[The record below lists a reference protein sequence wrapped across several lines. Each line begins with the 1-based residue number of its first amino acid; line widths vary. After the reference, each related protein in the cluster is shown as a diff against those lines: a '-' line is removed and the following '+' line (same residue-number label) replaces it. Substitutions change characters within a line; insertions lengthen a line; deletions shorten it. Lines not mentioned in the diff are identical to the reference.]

1 MNGRDKAILSAI
13 GVAIAVVVVAIIVTL
28 PHEAPV
34 VPDDP
39 DPEISPYPEGITF
52 DETTSTLMSE
62 ESVVWTVV
70 DQLKEHID
78 KIKDKDEYEGK
89 SLTFD
94 PGFYKVTV
102 GEDTFDLII
111 DGKITKEMSWKY
123 HLAKEVY
130 DVSVSYEIDIS
141 ELANIMIENREW
153 NDNTR
158 FKFVDLPREV
168 YVNETVR
175 SIVSQLE
182 SRYLEIGGSLED
194 RQSYADFLISFA
206 QLGIKYPHRTYTW
219 VDDMGNP
226 VYDRDIFGNSVPK
239 TSTDYEVW
247 GCEEYWAN
255 SLETLFFGIGDC
267 DDSAA
272 VGCALFK
279 AAGFRT
285 AMVGVPGH
293 VAASV
298 ALDSFE
304 ERNLEDYK
312 DFLNT
317 YRVFTK
323 SSGYDITGQD
333 TEILYYGV
341 DTTKGQAPVGYL
353 LKGSAESIGKETMY
367 WGMAGY
373 YPVPEDQTELDG
385 IQ

>member
-1 MNGRDKAILSAI
+1 MNGRYMTIIAIL
-13 GVAIAVVVVAIIVTL
+13 GVAIVIVSAVIVLTL
-28 PHEAPV
+28 PQQAPV
-34 VPDDP
+34 EPDDP
-39 DPEISPYPEGITF
+39 EPEPVVSPYPDGITF
-52 DETTSTLMSE
+52 NEATGTLTSK
-62 ESVVWTVV
+62 ESVIWTVV

-78 KIKDKDEYEGK
+78 KTKDVYEGK
-89 SLTFD
+89 TLTLD
-94 PGFYKVTV
+94 PGFYKVIV
-102 GEDTFDLII
+102 GEDAFNLII
-111 DGKITKEMSWKY
+111 DGRIIKEMSWKY
-123 HLAKEVY
+123 HLGAEVY
-130 DVSVSYEIDIS
+130 DISVRYEIDIS
-141 ELANIMIENREW
+141 ELAGIMIENREW
-153 NDNTR
+153 NDTTD
-158 FKFVDLPREV
+158 FKFIDLPREV
-168 YVNETVR
+168 YVDDTVR

-182 SRYLEIGGSLED
+182 SRYVEIGGSLED
-194 RQSYADFLISFA
+194 RQSYADFLVSLA
-206 QLGIKYPHRTYTW
+206 QLGVEYPHRSYTW
-219 VDDMGNP
+219 VDEYGNP
-226 VYDRDIFGNSVPK
+226 VYEKGFNGEDVPK

-247 GCEEYWAN
+247 GCTEYWAN

-317 YRVFTK
+317 YRVFTE
-323 SSGYDITGQD
+323 SSGYDITGQG

-353 LKGSAESIGKETMY
+353 LSGSAKSIGSETMY

-373 YPVPEDQTELDG
+373 YPVPDGQTELGG